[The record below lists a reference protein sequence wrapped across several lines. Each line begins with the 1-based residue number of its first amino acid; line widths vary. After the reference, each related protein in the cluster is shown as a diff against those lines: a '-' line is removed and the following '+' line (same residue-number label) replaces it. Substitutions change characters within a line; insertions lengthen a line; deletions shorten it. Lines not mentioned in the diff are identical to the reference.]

1 MTRTVT
7 KLLQDTYAA
16 HDSAGGEVYIRPT
29 LLDVWEKSGSGE
41 AVAAEA
47 FVALEL
53 AAREVMKTE
62 RITYSR
68 LEDIQKEEDGPDMIK
83 PLFEAAII
91 RTQSPKAVT
100 P

>member
-7 KLLQDTYAA
+7 KLLQETYAA
-16 HDSAGGEVYIRPT
+16 LDDAFIQPT
-29 LLDVWEKSGSGE
+29 LLELWERSGSGE

-53 AAREVMKTE
+53 AAREVMKTK
-62 RITYSR
+62 RMTYSR
-68 LEDIQKEEDGPDMIK
+68 LEDIQKESDGPDMIK
-83 PLFEAAII
+83 PLFEAAITI
-91 RTQSPKAVT
+91 TENAKAAT